1 MDRNLALEV
10 VRVTE
15 AAALA
20 AARFVGRGDEVAAD
34 LEAARAIERAFRAI
48 PVEGSVVIGEGQEE
62 DGVPLFEGQRLG
74 SGDGTK
80 LSIAVDAIDGAIACA
95 TGAANALSVIA
106 ISDDPTCGFQRCP
119 RTYMEKIVAGLGPDG
134 RDVVDLDRSPSDN
147 LKALA
152 DARGV
157 YVEDL
162 TVAILDRPRHE
173 KLIAE
178 VRKAGARIR
187 LIPDGEVSV
196 ALATTRPESGIDLL
210 IGVGT
215 ASAGLLAAAGL
226 LCAGGTLQA
235 RFVPS
240 NAEEANLLTA
250 AGIRDPT
257 KKLLLTDIVQGSVMF
272 AATGVTTGDFLQGVR
287 FFRGGAMTNS
297 VVLRSKSRT
306 LRRIEATHRFDFKPE
321 Y

>member
-34 LEAARAIERAFRAI
+34 LEAARAIERSFRAI
-48 PVEGSVVIGEGQEE
+48 PVEATVVIGEGQEE
-62 DGVPLFEGQRLG
+62 EGVPLFEGQRLG
-74 SGDGTK
+74 GGDGER

-106 ISDDPTCGFQRCP
+106 ISDDPVCGFQRCP
-119 RTYMEKIVAGLGPDG
+119 RTYMQKIVVGPDG

-152 DARGV
+152 DVRGV

-187 LIPDGEVSV
+187 LIPDGEVSM
-196 ALATTRPESGIDLL
+196 ALATSRPESGIDLMV
-210 IGVGT
+210 GVGT
-215 ASAGLLAAAGL
+215 ASAGVLAAAGL

-235 RFVPS
+235 RFLAS
-240 NAEEANLLTA
+240 NSEEANLLTA
-250 AGIRDPT
+250 AGIRDPA
-257 KKLLLTDIVQGSVMF
+257 KKLLVTDLIHGSVMF
-272 AATGVTTGDFLQGVR
+272 AATGVTTGGFLQGVR
-287 FFRGGAMTNS
+287 FFRGGATTNS
-297 VVLRSKSRT
+297 VVMRSKTRT

>member
-48 PVEGSVVIGEGQEE
+48 PVEATVVIGEGQEE
-62 DGVPLFEGQRLG
+62 EGVPLFEGQRLG
-74 SGDGTK
+74 GGDGER

-106 ISDDPTCGFQRCP
+106 ISDDPDCGFQRCP
-119 RTYMEKIVAGLGPDG
+119 RTYMQKIVVGPDG

-152 DARGV
+152 DVRGV

-162 TVAILDRPRHE
+162 SVAILDRPRHE

-187 LIPDGEVSV
+187 LIPDGEVSM
-196 ALATTRPESGIDLL
+196 ALATSRPESGIDLMV
-210 IGVGT
+210 GVGT
-215 ASAGLLAAAGL
+215 AAAGVLAAAGL
-226 LCAGGTLQA
+226 FCAGGTLQA
-235 RFVPS
+235 RFLAS
-240 NAEEANLLTA
+240 NSEEANLLTA
-250 AGIRDPT
+250 AGIRDPA
-257 KKLLLTDIVQGSVMF
+257 KKLLVTDLIHGSVMF
-272 AATGVTTGDFLQGVR
+272 AATGVTTGGFLQGVR
-287 FFRGGAMTNS
+287 FFRGGATTNS
-297 VVLRSKSRT
+297 VVMRSKTRT

>member
-1 MDRNLALEV
+1 MDRNLALEA

-20 AARFVGRGDEVAAD
+20 AARFVGRGDEVEAD
-34 LEAARAIERAFRAI
+34 IEAARAIERAFRAI
-48 PVEGSVVIGEGQEE
+48 PVDGCVVIGEGQEE
-62 DGVPLFEGQRLG
+62 DAVPLYEGQRLG
-74 SGDGTK
+74 SGGGEK
-80 LSIAVDAIDGAIACA
+80 LSIAVDAVDGAIACA

-106 ISDDPTCGFQRCP
+106 ISDDPDRGFARCP
-119 RTYMEKIVAGLGPDG
+119 RTYMDKIVAGPEG
-134 RDVVDLDRSPSDN
+134 REVVDLDRSPSEN

-173 KLIAE
+173 KLIGE
-178 VRKAGARIR
+178 VRRIGARIR

-196 ALATTRPESGIDLL
+196 ALATTRAESGIDLL
-210 IGVGT
+210 MGVGS
-215 ASAGLLAAAGL
+215 ASACLLAAAGL
-226 LCAGGTLQA
+226 VCTGGTLQA
-235 RFVPS
+235 RFLAS
-240 NAEEANLLTA
+240 NAEEADRLAA
-250 AGIRDPT
+250 AGIRDPA
-257 KKLLLTDIVQGSVMF
+257 KKQLVTDLVHGSVMF
-272 AATGVTTGDFLQGVR
+272 AATGITPGDFLQGVR
-287 FFRGGAMTNS
+287 FFRGGATTNS
-297 VVLRSKSRT
+297 VVMRSKTHT

>member
-10 VRVTE
+10 ARVTE

-34 LEAARAIERAFRAI
+34 IEAARAIERAFRAI
-48 PVEGSVVIGEGQEE
+48 PVQACVAIGEGQQE
-62 DGVPLFEGQRLG
+62 DDVPLFAGQELG
-74 SGDGTK
+74 SGGGEK
-80 LSIAVDAIDGAIACA
+80 LCVAVDAIDGAIACA
-95 TGAANALSVIA
+95 IGSANALSVIA
-106 ISDDPTCGFQRCP
+106 ISDDPSGGFIRCP
-119 RTYMEKIVAGLGPDG
+119 RTYMDKIATGPEARG
-134 RDVVDLDRSPSDN
+134 AVDLDRSPGEN
-147 LKALA
+147 LAALA
-152 DARGV
+152 EARGV

-210 IGVGT
+210 MGVGS

-235 RFVPS
+235 RFLPS
-240 NAEEANLLTA
+240 NAEEANLLKA
-250 AGIRDPT
+250 AGLSDPA
-257 KKLLLTDIVQGSVMF
+257 KKHHLTDLVHGSVMF

-287 FFRGGAMTNS
+287 FFRGGATTNS
-297 VVLRSKSRT
+297 VVMRSKTRT
-306 LRRIEATHRFDFKPE
+306 VRRIEATHRFDFKPE

>member
-34 LEAARAIERAFRAI
+34 LEAAKAIERAFRAI
-48 PVEGSVVIGEGQEE
+48 PVEASVVVGEGQEE
-62 DGVPLFEGQRLG
+62 DGVPLFEGQQLG
-74 SGDGTK
+74 SGGGDK

-106 ISDDPTCGFQRCP
+106 ISDDPSGGFLRCP
-119 RTYMEKIVAGLGPDG
+119 RTYMDKIAVRAEW
-134 RDVVDLDRSPSDN
+134 REVVDLDRSPTDN

-162 TVAILDRPRHE
+162 TVAMLDRPRHE
-173 KLIAE
+173 KLIDE
-178 VRKAGARIR
+178 VRQAGARIR

-210 IGVGT
+210 MGVGS

-226 LCAGGTLQA
+226 LTAGGMLQG
-235 RFVPS
+235 RFLPS
-240 NAEEANLLTA
+240 NAEEANLLAA
-250 AGIRDPT
+250 AGIKDPSR
-257 KKLLLTDIVQGSVMF
+257 KHLLDDLVRGSIMF

-287 FFRGGAMTNS
+287 FFRGGATTNS
-297 VVLRSKSRT
+297 VVMRSKT
-306 LRRIEATHRFDFKPE
+306 YTVRRIEASHRFDFKPE

>member
-34 LEAARAIERAFRAI
+34 IEAARAIERAFRAI
-48 PVEGSVVIGEGQEE
+48 PVEGCVAIGEGAEE
-62 DGVPLFEGQRLG
+62 DGVPLFEGQILG
-74 SGDGTK
+74 SGGGDK
-80 LSIAVDAIDGAIACA
+80 LCVAVDAIDGAIACA

-106 ISDDPTCGFQRCP
+106 ISDDPSGGFVRCP
-119 RTYMEKIVAGLGPDG
+119 RTYMDKIVAGPGA
-134 RDVVDLDRSPSDN
+134 REVVDLDRSPSDN
-147 LKALA
+147 LAALA
-152 DARGV
+152 EARGV
-157 YVEDL
+157 YVADL
-162 TVAILDRPRHE
+162 TVAVLDRPRHE

-196 ALATTRPESGIDLL
+196 ALATTRPESGVDML
-210 IGVGT
+210 IGVGS

-235 RFVPS
+235 RFLPS
-240 NAEEANLLTA
+240 TAEEANALAA
-250 AGIRDPT
+250 AGLSDPA
-257 KKLLLTDIVQGSVMF
+257 KKHQVSDLVHGTVMF

-287 FFRGGAMTNS
+287 FFRGGATTNS
-297 VVLRSKSRT
+297 IVMRSKTRT

>member
-20 AARFVGRGDEVAAD
+20 AARWVGRGDEVAAD
-34 LEAARAIERAFRAI
+34 LEAARAIQRAFRAI
-48 PVEGSVVIGEGQEE
+48 PVTGRVVVGEGQEE
-62 DGVPLFEGQRLG
+62 DGVPLSEGERLG
-74 SGDGTK
+74 GGGEE

-95 TGAANALSVIA
+95 TGAANALSVVA
-106 ISDDPTCGFQRCP
+106 ISDDPGGGFLRCP
-119 RTYMEKIVAGLGPDG
+119 RTYMDKIVVGPEG
-134 RDVVDLDRSPSDN
+134 RDVVDLDRSPTHN
-147 LKALA
+147 LKSLA

-187 LIPDGEVSV
+187 LIVDGEVSA
-196 ALATTRPESGIDLL
+196 ALATTCPESGIDLSM
-210 IGVGT
+210 GVGS
-215 ASAGLLAAAGL
+215 ASATLLAAAGL
-226 LCAGGTLQA
+226 SGFGGMLQA
-235 RFVPS
+235 RFLPS
-240 NAEEANLLTA
+240 NAEQASSLAA
-250 AGIRDPT
+250 AGIQDAARKYSLGD
-257 KKLLLTDIVQGSVMF
+257 LVHGSVMF
-272 AATGVTTGDFLQGVR
+272 AATGVTTGDLLRGVR
-287 FFRGGAMTNS
+287 FFRGGATTNS
-297 VVLRSKSRT
+297 LVMRSKTRT
-306 LRRIEATHRFDFKPE
+306 VRRIEATHRFDFKPE

>member
-48 PVEGSVVIGEGQEE
+48 PVEGCVAIGEGTEE
-62 DGVPLFEGQRLG
+62 DGVPLFEGQKLG
-74 SGDGTK
+74 AGGGDK
-80 LSIAVDAIDGAIACA
+80 LCIAVDAIDGAIACA

-106 ISDDPTCGFQRCP
+106 ISDDPSGGFVRCP
-119 RTYMEKIVAGLGPDG
+119 RTYLDKIVAGPEA
-134 RDVVDLDRSPSDN
+134 RDVVNLDRSPSDN
-147 LKALA
+147 LAALA
-152 DARGV
+152 ESRGV

-178 VRKAGARIR
+178 VRRAGARIR

-210 IGVGT
+210 IGVGS
-215 ASAGLLAAAGL
+215 ASAGMIAAAAL
-226 LCAGGTLQA
+226 LCAGGMLQA
-235 RFVPS
+235 RFLPS
-240 NAEEANLLTA
+240 NAEEANRLAA
-250 AGIRDPT
+250 AGLGDPA
-257 KKLLLTDIVQGSVMF
+257 KKHDLTDLVHGTVMF

-287 FFRGGAMTNS
+287 FFRGGATTNS
-297 VVLRSKSRT
+297 IVMRSKTRT